1 MYWDWAQ
8 LTLFF
13 LIMSRMSGFIL
24 FNPLFGRQ
32 SVPGIVKSGLIMLL
46 SVMTYTMTSY
56 TPAVPDSIVELAVRL
71 ILEMALGYL
80 VGIVMNLF
88 FYIPLLGGETI
99 DIQMGMSMGRTYDW
113 PHHRADRI
121 HQKDTRR
128 RLCLRLRRVGLLRRA
143 QV

>member
-32 SVPGIVKSGLIMLL
+32 NVPGLVKSGLIMLL
-46 SVMTYTMTSY
+46 SVMTYTMTTY

-99 DIQMGMSMGRTYDW
+99 DIQMGMSMGR
-113 PHHRADRI
+113 
-121 HQKDTRR
+121 
-128 RLCLRLRRVGLLRRA
+128 CC
-143 QV
+143 